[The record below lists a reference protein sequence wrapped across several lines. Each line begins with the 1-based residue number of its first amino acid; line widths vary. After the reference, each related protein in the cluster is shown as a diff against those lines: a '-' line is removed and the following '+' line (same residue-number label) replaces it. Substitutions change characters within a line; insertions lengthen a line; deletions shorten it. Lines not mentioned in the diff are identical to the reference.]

1 MDLQRAPDGRER
13 QLNVPAFRCEGRACR
28 QRFPFG
34 NQGGTVP
41 GLMATPSLRSQLD
54 VLAQQFTQQVLA
66 AVQGAPLQELMGS
79 LGQGGRPG
87 QAGAI
92 SGGRAVGVRG
102 TPASASKPTEKDG
115 RLPRRSAEE
124 VQMALQKIVLLVKT
138 HKEGMRAEQIRAT
151 LGMLPKEMP
160 RILQEGL
167 ASKKLTSKGQ
177 KRATV
182 YFAR

>member
-1 MDLQRAPDGRER
+1 MDFQRASRAESEAQR
-13 QLNVPAFRCEGRACR
+13 FRFRSRATPHR
-28 QRFPFG
+28 RRFPFG

-41 GLMATPSLRSQLD
+41 GLMATSSLRSQLD
-54 VLAQQFTQQVLA
+54 DLAHQFTQQVLA
-66 AVQGAPLQELMGS
+66 AVHGAPLQELMGS
-79 LGQGGRPG
+79 LGNGGRPAE
-87 QAGAI
+87 AGPPSA
-92 SGGRAVGVRG
+92 GRSAGVRG
-102 TPASASKPTEKDG
+102 TPASAPKPTEKDG
-115 RLPRRSAEE
+115 RLPRRSAEDIR
-124 VQMALQKIVLLVKT
+124 MALQKIVALVKT

-167 ASKKLTSKGQ
+167 TSKKLTSKGQ